1 VTTASYPESGRPV
14 DAAARLLG
22 RTPPAEYLDAWRT
35 ALETR
40 MDAEDRGQRFSVGV
54 FRLGEELFALPT
66 EAVVEVHPR
75 AAVRSVPGRSGDV
88 FRGLVSL
95 RGEIHLCASLHAL
108 FHIEDASIQEGTP
121 QDGRGPGAQR
131 DGEDERRLLVV
142 QQDGQTWALLVDAV
156 LDFERFEAAD
166 LKMAQ
171 VTVAKSAV
179 HFTDGVVTTPRG
191 PAARIDAKR
200 LFEGLARS
208 LQ

>member
-1 VTTASYPESGRPV
+1 MSAEPHEGYARAD

-22 RTPPAEYLDAWRT
+22 RAPPTDYLAGWRE
-35 ALETR
+35 ALQVR
-40 MDAEDRGQRFSVGV
+40 MDAEQGEQRFSVGV

-75 AAVRSVPGRSGDV
+75 ASVRSVPGRSGDV

-108 FHIEDASIQEGTP
+108 FQLEEAGASA
-121 QDGRGPGAQR
+121 DGG
-131 DGEDERRLLVV
+131 DEDERRMLVV
-142 QQDGQTWALLVDAV
+142 QQDGRTWALLVDAV
-156 LDFERFEAAD
+156 LDFERFEASD
-166 LKMAQ
+166 LKTAQ

-179 HFTDGVVTTPRG
+179 HFTDGVVATPAG
-191 PAARIDAKR
+191 AAARIDAKR